1 MAPNPKLSAFALVTV
16 ALVTSLPAASLGS
29 GPPSSAFSSNV
40 NLSAVDPI
48 AALEH
53 LVQAGGGG
61 IVAGR
66 GCLIAVHE
74 RHSHELGRGIDDLPI
89 QLGGQRQMLVG
100 IAAHAHRNL
109 ERMHAVVIGDA
120 GLSIGFGGHDLTH
133 LVCERLADIGLRERD
148 AVHLRHIARNA
159 IGTRSVGEAAV
170 GIRQAGFGI
179 FRRHGI
185 GLSRHGR

>member
-1 MAPNPKLSAFALVTV
+1 
-16 ALVTSLPAASLGS
+16 
-29 GPPSSAFSSNV
+29 
-40 NLSAVDPI
+40 
-48 AALEH
+48 
-53 LVQAGGGG
+53 
-61 IVAGR
+61 
-66 GCLIAVHE
+66 
-74 RHSHELGRGIDDLPI
+74 
-89 QLGGQRQMLVG
+89 MLVG

-185 GLSRHGR
+185 GFHAMDAEGELISCHIAAVQRLLDGDAGELRILLVLVLELRRPVVVAHLGDQFARIVIGHRDRNLVHMAIEHDAAGCGARCIKILAAVLILLHRE